1 MDFLKDLLQIQ
12 HELILKQIAPK
23 ILKDDYDI
31 NQFIN
36 KYNKK
41 NYCTLRIGNYKMKSV
56 DCVKMKELL
65 STLD

>member
-41 NYCTLRIGNYKMKSV
+41 NYCTLKIGNYKMKCV